1 VAAATD
7 SARDRLLAAAAELL
21 EAAQGGEVSTRA
33 ITERA
38 GVQAPT
44 LYHHFGSK
52 QALLDAVITHGFKE
66 FLVERLAEG
75 DPGGGAPDPID
86 DIRAGWDLH
95 VRYGLEH
102 PGFYA
107 LIYGRTV
114 PGTPCGVVAEVE
126 AMILRALQP
135 AARQG
140 RLRVPPQLAARQILA
155 ASTGVVLTLIA
166 QPAPDRDLTLSR
178 DVRDAVLAGLT
189 VPAADGATGTGSA
202 GDAGGGDDAV
212 SGGAGGSGARGGAE
226 PNAGR
231 GAEPNV
237 AATAIALDAALA
249 DGAHPGLSASETAL
263 LREWLNRLSGG
274 PS

>member
-21 EAAQGGEVSTRA
+21 DAAHGGEVSTRA

-52 QALLDAVITHGFKE
+52 QALLDAVITHGFKQ
-66 FLVERLAEG
+66 FLVERLASG
-75 DPGGGAPDPID
+75 DPGGGAADPID

-95 VRYGLEH
+95 VRYGIEH

-114 PGTPCGVVAEVE
+114 PGEPCGVVAEVE

-135 AARQG
+135 AALQG
-140 RLRVPPQLAARQILA
+140 RLRVPPQAAARQILA

-166 QPAPDRDLTLSR
+166 QTPADRDLALS
-178 DVRDAVLAGLT
+178 DQLRDAVLDGLT
-189 VPAADGATGTGSA
+189 VPAPSDDGAPGNT
-202 GDAGGGDDAV
+202 
-212 SGGAGGSGARGGAE
+212 
-226 PNAGR
+226 
-231 GAEPNV
+231 
-237 AATAIALDAALA
+237 AATVASAAIALDAALA
-249 DGAHPGLSASETAL
+249 QAPDATLSPTESAL
-263 LREWLNRLSGG
+263 LRDWLSRLSDGRD
-274 PS
+274 